1 MQGPYVISGVEN
13 KTDEKAGSPGHY
25 VGEPSGDITS
35 YIGNQVAPTAI
46 PEECGRTE
54 VNAGSLW
61 RPFVSPDCHFT
72 EKDKTLNFSNSFNDN
87 QDNMQATCEADDKE
101 AVEFADR
108 LIVDPSEN
116 YNGEMP
122 NNLSN
127 GSIQPTSL
135 KRSSSS
141 VDTGV
146 EGVDGRFKRSRTL
159 ASENH
164 SDG

>member
-1 MQGPYVISGVEN
+1 M
-13 KTDEKAGSPGHY
+13 
-25 VGEPSGDITS
+25 
-35 YIGNQVAPTAI
+35 
-46 PEECGRTE
+46 
-54 VNAGSLW
+54 NAGSLSH
-61 RPFVSPDCHFT
+61 PFVSPDCHFT
-72 EKDKTLNFSNSFNDN
+72 EKDTTLNFSNSFNDN
-87 QDNMQATCEADDKE
+87 QNNMQATCEADDKE

-116 YNGEMP
+116 YNGEMT

-135 KRSSSS
+135 KRLSSS

-146 EGVDGRFKRSRTL
+146 EGVNGRFKRSRTL